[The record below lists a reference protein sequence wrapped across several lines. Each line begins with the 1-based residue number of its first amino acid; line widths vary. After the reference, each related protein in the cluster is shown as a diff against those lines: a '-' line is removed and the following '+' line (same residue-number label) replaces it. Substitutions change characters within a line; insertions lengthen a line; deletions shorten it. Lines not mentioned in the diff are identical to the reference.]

1 MVTKGGICLN
11 LKESEYTYLRFGL
24 KFYFS
29 SKVYREKFITNVA
42 NYTKEENLKLKNK
55 YGINCDFTIYLAI
68 SYYQKLEKRGFYITS
83 LEGKEINSNNT
94 LGIILLN

>member
-29 SKVYREKFITNVA
+29 SKVYREKFILKLA
-42 NYTKEENLKLKNK
+42 DFIKEENLKLKNK

-68 SYYQKLEKRGFYITS
+68 SYYQKIEKRGFYIKS